1 MPEVIFARRALL
13 QQAEGR
19 FALFC
24 TQSKKHESS
33 KQSRRDWRLL
43 RDTLGYNA
51 CHDKAHMRKVHT
63 FGTSLSAPHGSGA
76 NAPDRL

>member
-1 MPEVIFARRALL
+1 MPEVILAHRALL
-13 QQAEGR
+13 QQTEGR

-24 TQSKKHESS
+24 TQGKKHESS
-33 KQSRRDWRLL
+33 KQSRRDWRLP
-43 RDTLGYNA
+43 RDTLGSDS

-76 NAPDRL
+76 NDPDRL